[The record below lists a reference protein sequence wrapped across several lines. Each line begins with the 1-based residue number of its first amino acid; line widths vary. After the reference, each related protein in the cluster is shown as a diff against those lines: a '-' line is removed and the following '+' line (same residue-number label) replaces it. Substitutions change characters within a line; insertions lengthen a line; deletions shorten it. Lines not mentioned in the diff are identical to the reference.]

1 MSTTI
6 YINRDDTGHV
16 QAVSTTYTSA
26 TNNEASLDDDAFYFD
41 KLEGYKATYDTEG
54 KLHVAFDQTQYDAY
68 TKAQAEAEA
77 KAKEEEKKQDK
88 QDEILNQIIAMG
100 IDIGQMKADIDFLK
114 AMSGVDSTDSTA
126 EEGA

>member
-6 YINRDDTGHV
+6 YINKDDTGRV

-26 TNNEASLDDDAFYFD
+26 TNNEAVLDDSTFYFD
-41 KLEGYKATYDTEG
+41 KLEGYKASYDTEG
-54 KLHVAFDQTQYDAY
+54 KLHVAFDQAQYDAY
-68 TKAQAEAEA
+68 IKVQQEAEA

-88 QDEILNQIIAMG
+88 QDEILNQIMALN

-114 AMSGVDSTDSTA
+114 AMSGIDSTDSTA
-126 EEGA
+126 KEGA

>member
-6 YINRDDTGHV
+6 YINKDDTGHV

-54 KLHVAFDQTQYDAY
+54 KLHVNFDQAQYDAY
-68 TKAQAEAEA
+68 IKAQQEAEA

-88 QDEILNQIIAMG
+88 QDEILNQIMALN

-114 AMSGVDSTDSTA
+114 AMSGVDSTTK
-126 EEGA
+126 EGA

>member
-6 YINRDDTGHV
+6 YINKDDTGRV

-26 TNNEASLDDDAFYFD
+26 TNNEAVLDDSTFYFE

-54 KLHVAFDQTQYDAY
+54 KLHVAFDQAQYDAY
-68 TKAQAEAEA
+68 IKAQQEAEA

-88 QDEILNQIIAMG
+88 QDEILNQIMALN

-114 AMSGVDSTDSTA
+114 AMSGVDSTDSTTK
-126 EEGA
+126 EGA

>member
-1 MSTTI
+1 MV
-6 YINRDDTGHV
+6 YINIDSDGRL

-41 KLEGYKATYDTEG
+41 KIEGYKATYDTEG
-54 KLHVAFDQTQYDAY
+54 KLHVAFDQSQYDAY

-114 AMSGVDSTDSTA
+114 AMSGVDSIT

>member
-1 MSTTI
+1 MV
-6 YINRDDTGHV
+6 YINIDSDGRL
-16 QAVSTTYTSA
+16 QAISNTYTSS
-26 TNNEASLDDDAFYFD
+26 TSNEASLDDDAFYFD

-88 QDEILNQIIAMG
+88 QDEILTQIIAMG
-100 IDIGQMKADIDFLK
+100 VDIGQMKADIDFLK
-114 AMSGVDSTDSTA
+114 AMSGVDSTDSTTK
-126 EEGA
+126 EGA

>member
-6 YINRDDTGHV
+6 YINKNDTGHV

-41 KLEGYKATYDTEG
+41 KIEGYKATYDTEG
-54 KLHVAFDQTQYDAY
+54 KLHVAFDQSQYDAY

-77 KAKEEEKKQDK
+77 KAKEEEQKQDK
-88 QDEILNQIIAMG
+88 QDEILTQIMALN

-114 AMSGVDSTDSTA
+114 AMSGVDSTT

>member
-1 MSTTI
+1 MV
-6 YINRDDTGHV
+6 YINIDSDGRL
-16 QAVSTTYTSA
+16 QAISNTYTSS
-26 TNNEASLDDDAFYFD
+26 TSNEASLDDDAFYFD
-41 KLEGYKATYDTEG
+41 KIEGYKATYDTEG

-114 AMSGVDSTDSTA
+114 AMSGVDSTA

>member
-6 YINRDDTGHV
+6 YINKDDTGHV

-54 KLHVAFDQTQYDAY
+54 KLHVAFDQSQYDAY

-88 QDEILNQIIAMG
+88 QDEILNQIMALN

-114 AMSGVDSTDSTA
+114 AMSGVDSTDSTTK
-126 EEGA
+126 EGA

>member
-6 YINRDDTGHV
+6 YINKDDTGRV

-26 TNNEASLDDDAFYFD
+26 TNNEASLDDDAFSFD

-54 KLHVAFDQTQYDAY
+54 KLHVAFDQSQYDAY
-68 TKAQAEAEA
+68 TKA

-88 QDEILNQIIAMG
+88 QDEILDQIIAMG

-114 AMSGVDSTDSTA
+114 AMSGVDSNT

>member
-1 MSTTI
+1 MATTI
-6 YINRDDTGHV
+6 YINKDDTGHV

-26 TNNEASLDDDAFYFD
+26 TNNEASLDDDAFYFE

-54 KLHVAFDQTQYDAY
+54 KLHVAFDQAQYDAY

-88 QDEILNQIIAMG
+88 QDEILNQIMALN

-114 AMSGVDSTDSTA
+114 AMSGVDSTT

>member
-6 YINRDDTGHV
+6 YINKDDTGRV

-88 QDEILNQIIAMG
+88 QDEILTQIMALN

-114 AMSGVDSTDSTA
+114 ALSGVGSNT

>member
-6 YINRDDTGHV
+6 YINKDDTGHV

-26 TNNEASLDDDAFYFD
+26 TNNEAVLDDSTFSFE
-41 KLEGYKATYDTEG
+41 KLEGYKATYDAEG
-54 KLHVAFDQTQYDAY
+54 KLHVAFDQSQYDAY

-88 QDEILNQIIAMG
+88 QDEILTQIMALN

-114 AMSGVDSTDSTA
+114 AMSGVDSTDSSA
-126 EEGA
+126 KEGA

>member
-41 KLEGYKATYDTEG
+41 KIEGYKATYDTEG
-54 KLHVAFDQTQYDAY
+54 KLHVAFDQTQYQGASRGRSESKRRRE
-68 TKAQAEAEA
+68 KA
-77 KAKEEEKKQDK
+77 
-88 QDEILNQIIAMG
+88 
-100 IDIGQMKADIDFLK
+100 GQT
-114 AMSGVDSTDSTA
+114 G
-126 EEGA
+126 

>member
-6 YINRDDTGHV
+6 YINKDDTGHV

-26 TNNEASLDDDAFYFD
+26 TNNEAVLDDSTFSFD

-54 KLHVAFDQTQYDAY
+54 KLHVTFDQAQYDAY
-68 TKAQAEAEA
+68 IKAQQEAEA

-88 QDEILNQIIAMG
+88 QDEILNQIMALN

-114 AMSGVDSTDSTA
+114 AMSGVDSTDSSA
-126 EEGA
+126 KEGA

>member
-1 MSTTI
+1 MV
-6 YINRDDTGHV
+6 YINIDSDGRLH
-16 QAVSTTYTSA
+16 AISNTYTSS
-26 TNNEASLDDDAFYFD
+26 TSNEASLDDDAFYFD
-41 KLEGYKATYDTEG
+41 KLEGYKASYDTEG
-54 KLHVAFDQTQYDAY
+54 KLHVAFNQPQYDAY

-114 AMSGVDSTDSTA
+114 AMSGVDSNT

>member
-6 YINRDDTGHV
+6 YINKDNTGHV

-26 TNNEASLDDDAFYFD
+26 TNNEASLDDDAFYFE
-41 KLEGYKATYDTEG
+41 KLEGYKASYDTEG
-54 KLHVAFDQTQYDAY
+54 KLHVAFDQSQYDAY

-88 QDEILNQIIAMG
+88 QDEILNQIMALN

-114 AMSGVDSTDSTA
+114 ALSGVDSTT

>member
-6 YINRDDTGHV
+6 YINKDDTGHV

-26 TNNEASLDDDAFYFD
+26 TNNEASLDDDAFYFG
-41 KLEGYKATYDTEG
+41 KLEGYKATYDAEG
-54 KLHVAFDQTQYDAY
+54 KLHVSFDQAQYDAY

-88 QDEILNQIIAMG
+88 RDEILNQMIAMG

-114 AMSGVDSTDSTA
+114 AMSGVDSNT